1 MRFMQKLIN
10 FFFTKKRFTIV
21 FSTMLLIF
29 GIQSYKMIA
38 KEGAPQ
44 VKVPYIFIS
53 VQAEGF
59 SPRDSEKMI
68 LKPIEKEISKI
79 QGVKNVTSYSYVN
92 SASVVIEFNAGI
104 DNATA
109 MNDVREKVDAAKVE
123 FPTDVKEPAISEV
136 DLSAMPVLNIALLS
150 DNLNSTMEIA
160 RNLKDAIENIPDVL
174 KVTIKGELEEVVEIQ
189 ILPSTLRQFG
199 ISIQDIAAIANN
211 NKLISSGIMRSK
223 SGEFSVTVPS
233 LIKDF
238 EEIKN
243 LPVKTKNGT
252 VVKLK
257 DIANVVKTYKDQSS
271 IAKIN
276 GKNAIVLEIS
286 KRSGTNIIKT
296 IEKIYKKI
304 DVYAST
310 LSSDV
315 EILYMRDTSQD
326 IKDSLSNL
334 QNEIMFAII
343 IVFIMVMNIVGLRQ
357 AILIGLSVPLSFF
370 ISIWI
375 LYMFGISLNIIVLF
389 GLVLSI
395 GMIMDASSIIV
406 EYASQK
412 IRYGVPVKRAYLEA
426 TQKMFVPALISTS
439 TVLIVSAP
447 LLAFPGVIGGFMKYL
462 PMTLIIVLSS
472 SLFVA
477 LFIMPTLGGI
487 LDKPVPSDEQDIVI
501 EDLSTKEMMEL
512 DGIKGLY
519 ARMVYKTLQKPLIS
533 FFGLVGLI
541 AVIIT
546 IYAFFN
552 RGVEFFPN
560 IETNYIRGFV
570 RGTGNISLDEKA
582 AAMDSVSKKVKE
594 QIGSEID
601 VFYTFAGGTGGNA
614 ENMPKDTI
622 GVIDIQLVD
631 WSIRRKA
638 GKIIEDLQENVTESG
653 FIVTF
658 EKEKDG
664 PPQTTDIY
672 YEIFGDSSQNMQ
684 IAVQEMRE
692 HLNSQPMLQNV
703 EDTRPPE
710 RIEYQVIV
718 DKQLAM
724 KYDIDAAVIAGY
736 VKLATN
742 GVLMDKYSP
751 NYLDEKSEIL
761 LRYPIEERNIA
772 RIMNSFLVKNGKSI
786 PISNFIKVV
795 KAPELVEVMRKNGRL
810 MIAVKANVKEKY
822 TDENGKVISVIKSKE
837 KEKIFTELEK
847 IAKKHSV
854 ELFAGGTDEDQQET
868 MAFLKNAFLI
878 ALFAIFLIFL
888 IEFNSFGY
896 AAIIMSSVFLSIV
909 GVLLGLV
916 ISQNPLSIVMCG
928 IGIIALAGI
937 VVSNNLIYLDF
948 FQTFKKDIKHES
960 DEAIKEALIKAALLR
975 AKPILLTSAT
985 NVVGLLPAMFGIG
998 ISFETAVL
1006 TLNSPTSQWWIQLS
1020 SAIAGGLTF
1029 STILTL
1035 FFTPSKVL
1043 LYLKF
1048 RGYVKKI
1055 SARFSNVFRNFEL
1068 LKKAKLYIKRK

>member
-1 MRFMQKLIN
+1 MERLIN
-10 FFFTKKRFTIV
+10 FFFAKKRFTIIL
-21 FSTMLLIF
+21 STLLLIF
-29 GIQSYKMIA
+29 GIKSYGIIA

-44 VKVPYIFIS
+44 VKVPYIFVS
-53 VQAEGF
+53 VYAEGY

-68 LKPIEKEISKI
+68 LKPLEKEISKI
-79 QGVKNVTSYSYVN
+79 QGVKNITAYSYVN
-92 SASVVIEFNAGI
+92 SASVVIEFSAGI
-104 DNATA
+104 DNAIA
-109 MNDVREKVDAAKVE
+109 MSDVREKVDVAKVE
-123 FPTDVKEPAISEV
+123 FPTDVKEPAISEI

-150 DNLNSTMEIA
+150 DDTSSTMEIA
-160 RNLKDAIENIPDVL
+160 RNLKDEIESVPDIL
-174 KVTIKGELEEVVEIQ
+174 KVAIKGELEEVIEIQ

-199 ISIQDIAAIANN
+199 ISIQDIATIANN
-211 NKLISSGIMRSK
+211 NKLISSGVMRSK

-238 EEIKN
+238 DEIKN
-243 LPVKTKNGT
+243 LPIKTKNGA

-257 DIANVVKTYKDQSS
+257 DIATVVKTYKDQSS

-286 KRSGTNIIKT
+286 KRSGANIIKT
-296 IEKIYKKI
+296 IEKIHKKV
-304 DVYAST
+304 DAYAGT
-310 LSSDV
+310 LPSDV
-315 EILYMRDTSQD
+315 EVLYMRDTSTH

-343 IVFIMVMNIVGLRQ
+343 IVFIMVMNIVGMRQ

-370 ISIWI
+370 ISIWL
-375 LYMFGISLNIIVLF
+375 LYLFGISLNIIVLF

-412 IRYGVPVKRAYLEA
+412 IRYGVPVKQAYLEA
-426 TQKMFVPALISTS
+426 TQKMFLPALISTL

-462 PMTLIIVLSS
+462 PLTLIIVLCS

-477 LFIMPTLGGI
+477 LFIMPTLGGM
-487 LDKPVPSDEQDIVI
+487 LDKPVPSEEQDIVI
-501 EDLSTKEMMEL
+501 EDLSTKEMIEL
-512 DGIKGLY
+512 DGIQGLY
-519 ARMVYKTLQKPLIS
+519 ARIVNKTLQRPLLS
-533 FFGLVGLI
+533 FFGLIGLI
-541 AVIIT
+541 FAII
-546 IYAFFN
+546 ILYAFLN

-570 RGTGNISLDEKA
+570 RGTGNLSLDEKA
-582 AAMDSVSKKVKE
+582 QVMEDVSKKVKS
-594 QIGSEID
+594 QIGEEVDI
-601 VFYTFAGGTGGNA
+601 FYTFAGGTGGNA

-631 WSIRRKA
+631 WAIRRKA
-638 GKIIEDLQENVTESG
+638 GKIIEDLQENVTQAG

-672 YEIFGDSSQNMQ
+672 YEIFGDSLKNMQ
-684 IAVQEMRE
+684 VAVQEMKDY
-692 HLNSQPMLQNV
+692 LNNQVVLQNV

-710 RIEYQVIV
+710 RIEYQVLV
-718 DKQLAM
+718 DKELAM
-724 KYDIDAAVIAGY
+724 KYDIDASVIAGY

-742 GVLMDKYSP
+742 GVLIDKYSP
-751 NYLDEKSEIL
+751 DYLDAKSEIL
-761 LRYPIEERNIA
+761 LRYPAEERNLA

-786 PISNFIKVV
+786 PISNFVKIT
-795 KAPELVEVMRKNGRL
+795 KAPELVEILRKNGRL
-810 MIAVKANVKEKY
+810 MLAVKANVKEKY
-822 TDENGKVISVIKSKE
+822 TDSSGKVISVIKSQE
-837 KEKIFTELEK
+837 KDKIFKDLQK

-868 MAFLKNAFLI
+868 MAFLQNAFLI
-878 ALFAIFLIFL
+878 ALVAIFLIFL

-896 AAIIMSSVFLSIV
+896 AFIIMSSVFLSII

-948 FQTFKKDIKHES
+948 FQEFKKDLKHES
-960 DEAIKEALIKAALLR
+960 DASIKEALIKAALLR

-1043 LYLKF
+1043 LYLRF
-1048 RGYVKKI
+1048 RGYVAKIRNRIGNFGGKLFKKT
-1055 SARFSNVFRNFEL
+1055 
-1068 LKKAKLYIKRK
+1068 KLHIKRK